1 MKLISSVLSLIIG
14 AIVINSCSN
23 DTNNRPSGTFTV
35 NIVDGSTNQPIP
47 NIQGASWS
55 PLFRHD
61 IALQTSNRGSNVL
74 LNGGKLKINMA
85 ESHGK
90 IWAIELGGPLSSEM
104 DPNSVFSQKYYTQG
118 DCYFSPSA
126 GLEQTQVYYTKAKI
140 KCIVNVT
147 KPDNVGQRFYVRL
160 MLPNNQKM
168 VLNNND
174 GDGYLILSLKLGQQ
188 IIYINVIGNYKNQL
202 EWNINDSLPNTPL
215 EIFCSESETKDLIIN
230 L

>member
-1 MKLISSVLSLIIG
+1 MKKKLFIFLLLIG
-14 AIVINSCSN
+14 AISINSCT
-23 DTNNRPSGTFTV
+23 DTNNSPSGTFIV
-35 NIVDGSTNQPIP
+35 NLVDGSTNQPIP
-47 NIQGASWS
+47 NIQGASWA

-61 IALQTSNRGSNVL
+61 NALGTYNSGSNVL
-74 LNGGKLKINMA
+74 LNSGKLKINMA

-90 IWAIELGGPLSSEM
+90 IWAIQLYGPLSSDL
-104 DPNSVFSQKYYTQG
+104 DPNSAFSQKYYTQG
-118 DCYFSPSA
+118 DPYFSPSA
-126 GLEQTQVYYTKAKI
+126 GLEQTFVYYTKAKI

-147 KPDNVGQRFYVRL
+147 KPENVGKRFYIRL

-188 IIYINVIGNYKNQL
+188 IIYINAIGNYKNQL
-202 EWNINDSLPNTPL
+202 EWNINESLPNIPI
-215 EIFCSESETKDLIIN
+215 EIYSNESEIKDLIIN

>member
-1 MKLISSVLSLIIG
+1 MKKKLFIFLLFIG
-14 AIVINSCSN
+14 AISINSCS
-23 DTNNRPSGTFTV
+23 DTNNSPSGTFTV
-35 NIVDGSTNQPIP
+35 NLIDGSTNQPIP
-47 NIQGASWS
+47 NIQGASWA

-61 IALQTSNRGSNVL
+61 NALETYNNGSNVQ

-90 IWAIELGGPLSSEM
+90 IWVIHLYGPLSSDL
-104 DPNSVFSQKYYTQG
+104 DPNSAFSQKYYTQG
-118 DCYFSPSA
+118 DPYFLPSA
-126 GLEQTQVYYTKAKI
+126 GLEQTFVYYTKAKI

-147 KPDNVGQRFYVRL
+147 KPENVGKRFYIRL

-188 IIYINVIGNYKNQL
+188 IIYINAIGKYKNQL
-202 EWNINDSLPNTPL
+202 EWNINESLPNIPI
-215 EIFCSESETKDLIIN
+215 EIFCNESETKDLIIN

>member
-1 MKLISSVLSLIIG
+1 MKIISSIFLSLIG
-14 AIVINSCSN
+14 LMSINSCS
-23 DTNNRPSGTFTV
+23 DTDNSPSGTFTV
-35 NIVDGSTNQPIP
+35 NLVDGSTNQPIP

-61 IALQTSNRGSNVL
+61 NELGTYNRGSNVL

-90 IWAIELGGPLSSEM
+90 IWAIELSGPLSSAL
-104 DPNSVFSQKYYTQG
+104 DPNSAFSQKYYTQG
-118 DCYFSPSA
+118 DRYYSPSA

-147 KPDNVGQRFYVRL
+147 KPENVGKRFYIDIA
-160 MLPNNQKM
+160 LPANQNV
-168 VLNNND
+168 VLNTID
-174 GDGYLILSLKLGQQ
+174 GDGYLILSLAQGQQ
-188 IIYINVIGNYKNQL
+188 IIYIDAIGNYTNQVKWIL
-202 EWNINDSLPNTPL
+202 NQTLPFTNTTVY
-215 EIFCSESETKDLIIN
+215 CNESETKDLIIN